1 MSTRSFEL
9 IFRPLHT
16 QTVFTPTP
24 SHPDTM
30 FTRALAVASFA
41 LFAQVASAATCT
53 RTYTVQAG
61 DYCDKISAANNVS
74 TYQLGAINPGVIN
87 EACDNLVI
95 GSQICLGTEGED
107 CKTTYVVT
115 AGNTCSQIW
124 DNHRINSTIFSLN
137 NPQVNED
144 CTNIYTD
151 EVLCVAPEVLVPAA
165 PSVPIHTGAP
175 SAPSQ
180 TPVAKPPASTPAA
193 AAPTTP
199 PAAAPTTPPAAAA
212 VTTPAPSPVVTPPPA
227 AAAPTKGADA
237 DEEDGDDE
245 EDCDEYEVV
254 EGPTDEDLPFCDEL
268 E

>member
-1 MSTRSFEL
+1 
-9 IFRPLHT
+9 
-16 QTVFTPTP
+16 
-24 SHPDTM
+24 M

-53 RTYTVQAG
+53 RTYTIKEG

-95 GSQICLGTEGED
+95 GGQLCLGTEGED
-107 CKTTYVVT
+107 CKATYVVG

-151 EVLCVAPEVLVPAA
+151 E
-165 PSVPIHTGAP
+165 
-175 SAPSQ
+175 
-180 TPVAKPPASTPAA
+180 TPVAKPPTATSPAA
-193 AAPTTP
+193 AAN
-199 PAAAPTTPPAAAA
+199 
-212 VTTPAPSPVVTPPPA
+212 TPAPTPVVTPPPA
-227 AAAPTKGADA
+227 AAAPTKSADA
-237 DEEDGDDE
+237 DEEDDE